1 MREILNFKLLDLED
15 YQITVFTI
23 GLVAVI
29 LLGTYLSLKIVKRSI
44 VKPSKGLPSDGGRRH
59 SIFLIIRYLVWVVSI
74 VLCMQTLG
82 IQLNLL
88 LAGSAALLVG
98 LGLGIQ
104 QIFNDIVSGMFLLFE
119 GSVQIDD
126 ILEVDGLV
134 CMVREINLRT
144 SKVETRDD
152 IMVIIPNHVFI
163 NEKVINWSHQHKIT
177 RFRIEIGV
185 SYKSDPAKVRDILLE
200 IMKAKKG
207 VIKSKDKGPA
217 VRFNGFGDSSLDFE
231 MLFYS
236 PDTFR
241 IENIMSDMRF
251 EVFRRFKEE
260 GIEIPFPQR
269 DVHFRSSDINLP
281 LSSDAKPQ

>member
-23 GLVAVI
+23 GLVLTI
-29 LLGTYLSLKIVKRSI
+29 LMVTYVTLKIVKRSL
-44 VKPSKGLPSDGGRRH
+44 VKPRKGLPNDGGRRH
-59 SIFLIIRYLVWVVSI
+59 SIYLIIRYLVWVVSI
-74 VLCMQTLG
+74 ILCMQTLG

-119 GSVQIDD
+119 GSVQVDD

-134 CMVREINLRT
+134 CKVREINLRT

-163 NEKVINWSHQHKIT
+163 NEKVINWSHQHEIT
-177 RFRIEIGV
+177 RFKIEIGV

-207 VIKSKDKGPA
+207 VIKTKEKGPA
-217 VRFNGFGDSSLDFE
+217 VRFNGFGDSSLNFE

-251 EVFRRFKEE
+251 DVFRRFKEE
-260 GIEIPFPQR
+260 GVEIPFPQR

-281 LSSDAKPQ
+281 LSSDVKPT